1 MPSSCRDGGDLCT
14 VVGLLQPAGKTMQLI
29 AISGSLRAA
38 SLNTRLIDLIVDTAP
53 DGVRIEK
60 ATLHGIPLY
69 DGDLE
74 ESAGIPDAVTGL
86 RARIKAADGMIIV
99 TPEYNAAM
107 PGVLKNA
114 LDWLTRPGSEMK
126 PTFGHRPTALAGATP
141 GAFGTAFAQAGSLIN
156 LRQLGCKLFPD
167 YLRVSKANELLADD
181 GAADEKL
188 RQQVENFV
196 RGFAD
201 FTRG

>member
-1 MPSSCRDGGDLCT
+1 MNF
-14 VVGLLQPAGKTMQLI
+14 I

-38 SLNTRLIDLIVDTAP
+38 SLNSRLVDLMVELAP
-53 DGVRIEK
+53 DGVQIDK
-60 ATLHGIPLY
+60 ATLHEIPLY
-69 DGDLE
+69 NGDVE
-74 ESAGIPDAVTGL
+74 DEQGIPAAVEAL
-86 RARIKAADGMIIV
+86 RKRIKAADGMIIV
-99 TPEYNAAM
+99 TPEYNAGM

-167 YLRVSKANELLADD
+167 YLRVSKANELMLDD
-181 GAADEKL
+181 GAVDDKL
-188 RQQVENFV
+188 RKQVAEFLEGFAGFV
-196 RGFAD
+196 RG
-201 FTRG
+201 